1 MDVVWFGL
9 LVVGVAVLGTLAGGG
24 RGRED
29 FRARRRFDAA
39 FEQESRRTTHTD
51 ATGMLLCRSCAAKR
65 VRTGRTVPSLRRD
78 ALAALRRAR
87 RP

>member
-39 FEQESRRTTHTD
+39 WEQESRRTTHTD
-51 ATGMLLCRSCAAKR
+51 ATGMLLCRSCGASGSERA
-65 VRTGRTVPSLRRD
+65 GRCHGCGAML
-78 ALAALRRAR
+78 
-87 RP
+87 

>member
-39 FEQESRRTTHTD
+39 WEQESRRTTHTD
-51 ATGMLLCRSCAAKR
+51 ATGMLLCRSCGASGSERA
-65 VRTGRTVPSLRRD
+65 GRCPRCGAVL
-78 ALAALRRAR
+78 
-87 RP
+87 

>member
-9 LVVGVAVLGTLAGGG
+9 LVVDVAVLGTLAGGG

-39 FEQESRRTTHTD
+39 FEQESRRTVHTD
-51 ATGMLLCRSCAAKR
+51 ATGMLLCRSCGSSAPERA
-65 VRTGRTVPSLRRD
+65 GRCPRCGAML
-78 ALAALRRAR
+78 
-87 RP
+87 

>member
-1 MDVVWFGL
+1 LDVVWFGL

-39 FEQESRRTTHTD
+39 FEQESRRTVHTD
-51 ATGMLLCRSCAAKR
+51 ATGMLLCRSCGSSASERA
-65 VRTGRTVPSLRRD
+65 GRCPRCGAML
-78 ALAALRRAR
+78 
-87 RP
+87 

>member
-24 RGRED
+24 PGRED

-39 FEQESRRTTHTD
+39 FEQESRRTVHTD
-51 ATGMLLCRSCAAKR
+51 ATGMLLCRSCGSSASERA
-65 VRTGRTVPSLRRD
+65 GRCPRCGAML
-78 ALAALRRAR
+78 
-87 RP
+87 

>member
-39 FEQESRRTTHTD
+39 FEQESRRTTRTD
-51 ATGMLLCRSCAAKR
+51 ATGMLLCRSCAASGSKR
-65 VRTGRTVPSLRRD
+65 AGRCPRCGATL
-78 ALAALRRAR
+78 
-87 RP
+87 

>member
-51 ATGMLLCRSCAAKR
+51 ATGMLLCRSCGAGGSERA
-65 VRTGRTVPSLRRD
+65 GRCPRCGAML
-78 ALAALRRAR
+78 
-87 RP
+87 

>member
-51 ATGMLLCRSCAAKR
+51 ATGMLLCRSCAASGSER
-65 VRTGRTVPSLRRD
+65 AGRCPRCGAML
-78 ALAALRRAR
+78 
-87 RP
+87 

>member
-39 FEQESRRTTHTD
+39 FEQESRRTTPTD
-51 ATGMLLCRSCAAKR
+51 ATGMLLCRSCGASGSERA
-65 VRTGRTVPSLRRD
+65 GRCPRCGAML
-78 ALAALRRAR
+78 
-87 RP
+87 

>member
-39 FEQESRRTTHTD
+39 FEQESRRTTRTD
-51 ATGMLLCRSCAAKR
+51 ATGMLLCRSCGASGSERA
-65 VRTGRTVPSLRRD
+65 GRCPRCGATL
-78 ALAALRRAR
+78 
-87 RP
+87 

>member
-1 MDVVWFGL
+1 MDVIWFGL

-51 ATGMLLCRSCAAKR
+51 ATGMLLCRSCGSSAPERA
-65 VRTGRTVPSLRRD
+65 GRCPRCGAML
-78 ALAALRRAR
+78 
-87 RP
+87 

>member
-1 MDVVWFGL
+1 VDAVWFGL

-39 FEQESRRTTHTD
+39 WEQESRRTTHTD
-51 ATGMLLCRSCAAKR
+51 ATGMLLCRSCGASGSERA
-65 VRTGRTVPSLRRD
+65 GRCPRCGAML
-78 ALAALRRAR
+78 
-87 RP
+87 